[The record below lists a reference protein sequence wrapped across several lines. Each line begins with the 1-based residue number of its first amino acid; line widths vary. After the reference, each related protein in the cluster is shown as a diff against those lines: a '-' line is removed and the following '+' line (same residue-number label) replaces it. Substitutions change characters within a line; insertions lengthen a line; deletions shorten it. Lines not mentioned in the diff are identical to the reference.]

1 MGYGLASSPISLALR
16 ARLPPK
22 PIALAGHRHHS
33 ACQAYKLERLGAKK
47 SFHRPASTG
56 LLHRI
61 NPKPIEAAEK
71 AYRAGY
77 GRAIGIPE
85 NGGIALEGSRRL

>member
-1 MGYGLASSPISLALR
+1 MPASR
-16 ARLPPK
+16 
-22 PIALAGHRHHS
+22 S
-33 ACQAYKLERLGAKK
+33 AAYRPYYFPSAYKLERLGAKK
-47 SFHRPASTG
+47 SFHRPPSTRFVASY
-56 LLHRI
+56 
-61 NPKPIEAAEK
+61 NPKPKEAAER